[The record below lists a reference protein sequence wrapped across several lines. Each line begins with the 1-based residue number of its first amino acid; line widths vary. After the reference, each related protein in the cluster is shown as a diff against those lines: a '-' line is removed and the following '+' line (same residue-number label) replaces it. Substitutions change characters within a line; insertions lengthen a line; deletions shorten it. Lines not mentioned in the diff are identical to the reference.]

1 MDLIADLFPAHNA
14 LPDPSAAS
22 KLAVLRV
29 ALFGGD
35 LSDLE
40 APQEALAQRIDQAAQ
55 KIGSGAEI
63 ARISELTTLAQ
74 FGPASIGAAVA
85 QAYNDEHSAP
95 IAEAM
100 FVARFLVEVV
110 FAGARSP
117 NLLPGDM
124 LKQHQVNRAEI
135 SWPAAKP
142 VYQGLLTRA
151 RETINRAE
159 AMDIRSASPELR
171 KILVRY
177 RMQTVRQIARLEDRD
192 PASPGARLTR
202 FDNLMISLR
211 LLLRIRATS

>member
-1 MDLIADLFPAHNA
+1 MDLMADLFPAHNA
-14 LPDPSAAS
+14 LPDPTAAS
-22 KLAVLRV
+22 KIAVLRA

-85 QAYNDEHSAP
+85 QAYDDEHSAP
-95 IAEAM
+95 IAAAM

-117 NLLPGDM
+117 NLLPGEM
-124 LKQHQVNRAEI
+124 LKQHRVNRAEI

-159 AMDIRSASPELR
+159 AIDIRSASPELQ

>member
-1 MDLIADLFPAHNA
+1 MDLMADLFPAHNA
-14 LPDPSAAS
+14 LPDPTAAS
-22 KLAVLRV
+22 KIAVLRA

-85 QAYNDEHSAP
+85 QAYDDEHSAP

-159 AMDIRSASPELR
+159 AMDIRSASTELR

>member
-14 LPDPSAAS
+14 LPDPTAAS
-22 KLAVLRV
+22 KLAVLRA
-29 ALFGGD
+29 ALVGGD

-85 QAYNDEHSAP
+85 EAYGDEPSAP
-95 IAEAM
+95 IAEAI

-110 FAGARSP
+110 FASAHSP

-171 KILVRY
+171 KMLARY
-177 RMQTVRQIARLEDRD
+177 QMQTVRQIARLEDRD

-202 FDNLMISLR
+202 FDNLMISLS

>member
-22 KLAVLRV
+22 KLAVLRA

-74 FGPASIGAAVA
+74 FGPASIGTAVA
-85 QAYNDEHSAP
+85 QAYDDEHSAP

-159 AMDIRSASPELR
+159 AMDIRSASTELR

-211 LLLRIRATS
+211 LLLPIRATS

>member
-22 KLAVLRV
+22 KLAVLRA
-29 ALFGGD
+29 ALLGGD

-85 QAYNDEHSAP
+85 QAYDDEHSAP

-159 AMDIRSASPELR
+159 AIDIRSASPELR
-171 KILVRY
+171 KMLARY
-177 RMQTVRQIARLEDRD
+177 RMQTVRHIARLEDRD

>member
-1 MDLIADLFPAHNA
+1 MDLIADLFPAHNT
-14 LPDPSAAS
+14 LPDQTAAS
-22 KLAVLRV
+22 KIAVLRA

-85 QAYNDEHSAP
+85 QAYDDEHSAP

-159 AMDIRSASPELR
+159 AMDIRSASTELR

>member
-22 KLAVLRV
+22 KLAVLRA
-29 ALFGGD
+29 ALLGGD

-85 QAYNDEHSAP
+85 QAYDDEHSAP

-159 AMDIRSASPELR
+159 AIDIRSASPELQ

-211 LLLRIRATS
+211 LLLLTRATS

>member
-14 LPDPSAAS
+14 LPDPTAAS
-22 KLAVLRV
+22 KIAVLRA
-29 ALFGGD
+29 ALFGGN

-85 QAYNDEHSAP
+85 QAYNDEPSAP

-100 FVARFLVEVV
+100 FTARFLVEVV

-124 LKQHQVNRAEI
+124 LEQHQVNRAEI

-171 KILVRY
+171 KMLARY
-177 RMQTVRQIARLEDRD
+177 QMQTVRQIARLEDRD

>member
-14 LPDPSAAS
+14 LPDPTAAS
-22 KLAVLRV
+22 KIAVLRA

-35 LSDLE
+35 LSALE

-85 QAYNDEHSAP
+85 QAYDDEHSAP

-171 KILVRY
+171 KMLARY
-177 RMQTVRQIARLEDRD
+177 QMQTVRQIARLEDRD

>member
-22 KLAVLRV
+22 KLAVLRA

-35 LSDLE
+35 LFDLE

-74 FGPASIGAAVA
+74 FGPASIGTAVA
-85 QAYNDEHSAP
+85 QAYDDEHSAP

-159 AMDIRSASPELR
+159 AMDIRSASTELR

>member
-22 KLAVLRV
+22 KLAVLRA

-85 QAYNDEHSAP
+85 QAYDDEHSAP

-117 NLLPGDM
+117 NLLPGEM
-124 LKQHQVNRAEI
+124 LKQHRVNRAEI

-159 AMDIRSASPELR
+159 AMDIKSTSAALR
-171 KILVRY
+171 KFLARY
-177 RMQTVRQIARLEDRD
+177 RMQTVRQIARMQDRD

-202 FDNLMISLR
+202 FNTLMIALR
-211 LLLRIRATS
+211 LLLRLRATS

>member
-1 MDLIADLFPAHNA
+1 MADLFPAHNA
-14 LPDPSAAS
+14 LPDPTAAS
-22 KLAVLRV
+22 KIAVLRA

-85 QAYNDEHSAP
+85 QAYDDEHSAP

-159 AMDIRSASPELR
+159 AMDIRSASTELR

-211 LLLRIRATS
+211 LLLRIRVTS

>member
-14 LPDPSAAS
+14 LPDPTAAS
-22 KLAVLRV
+22 KIAVLRA
-29 ALFGGD
+29 ALFGGN

-85 QAYNDEHSAP
+85 QAYDDEHSAP

-171 KILVRY
+171 KMLARY
-177 RMQTVRQIARLEDRD
+177 QMQTVRQIARLEDRD

>member
-1 MDLIADLFPAHNA
+1 MDLMADLFPAHNA
-14 LPDPSAAS
+14 LPDPTAAS
-22 KLAVLRV
+22 KIAVLRA

-85 QAYNDEHSAP
+85 QAYDDEHSAP

-117 NLLPGDM
+117 NLLPGEM
-124 LKQHQVNRAEI
+124 LKQHRVNRAEI

-171 KILVRY
+171 KMLARY

>member
-22 KLAVLRV
+22 KLAVLRA

-35 LSDLE
+35 FSDLE

-85 QAYNDEHSAP
+85 QAYDDEHSAP

-159 AMDIRSASPELR
+159 AIDIRSASPELQ

-211 LLLRIRATS
+211 LLLLTRATS

>member
-14 LPDPSAAS
+14 LPDPTAAS
-22 KLAVLRV
+22 KIAVLRA
-29 ALFGGD
+29 ALFGGN

-40 APQEALAQRIDQAAQ
+40 APQEALVQRIDQAAQ

-85 QAYNDEHSAP
+85 QAYDDEHSAP

-142 VYQGLLTRA
+142 VYQGLLARA

-171 KILVRY
+171 KMLARY
-177 RMQTVRQIARLEDRD
+177 QMQTVRQIGRLKDRD

-211 LLLRIRATS
+211 LLLRIRVTS

>member
-22 KLAVLRV
+22 KLAVLRA

-85 QAYNDEHSAP
+85 QAYDDEHSAP

-159 AMDIRSASPELR
+159 AIDIRSASPELQ

>member
-22 KLAVLRV
+22 KLAVLRA

-85 QAYNDEHSAP
+85 QAYDDEHSAP

-171 KILVRY
+171 KMLARY

-211 LLLRIRATS
+211 LLLLTRATS

>member
-14 LPDPSAAS
+14 LPDPTAAS
-22 KLAVLRV
+22 KIAVLRA
-29 ALFGGD
+29 ALFGRN

-85 QAYNDEHSAP
+85 QAYDDEHSAP

-171 KILVRY
+171 KMLARY
-177 RMQTVRQIARLEDRD
+177 QMQTVRQIARLEDRD

-202 FDNLMISLR
+202 FDNLMISLG
-211 LLLRIRATS
+211 LLLRRRATS

>member
-14 LPDPSAAS
+14 LRDPTAAS
-22 KLAVLRV
+22 KITVLRA

-35 LSDLE
+35 LSALE

-85 QAYNDEHSAP
+85 QAYDDEHSAP

-171 KILVRY
+171 KMLARY
-177 RMQTVRQIARLEDRD
+177 QMQTVRQIARLEDRD

>member
-14 LPDPSAAS
+14 LQDPSAAS
-22 KLAVLRV
+22 KLAVLRA

-35 LSDLE
+35 LFDLE

-74 FGPASIGAAVA
+74 FGPASIGTAVA
-85 QAYNDEHSAP
+85 QAYDDEHSAP

-159 AMDIRSASPELR
+159 AMDIRSASTELR

>member
-14 LPDPSAAS
+14 LPDPTAAS
-22 KLAVLRV
+22 KIAVLRA
-29 ALFGGD
+29 ALFGRN

-85 QAYNDEHSAP
+85 QAYDDEHSAP

-171 KILVRY
+171 KMLARY
-177 RMQTVRQIARLEDRD
+177 QMQTVRQIARLEDRD

-211 LLLRIRATS
+211 LLLRIRETS

>member
-1 MDLIADLFPAHNA
+1 MDLMADLFPAHNA
-14 LPDPSAAS
+14 LPDPTAAS
-22 KLAVLRV
+22 KIAVLRA

-74 FGPASIGAAVA
+74 FGPASIGTAVA
-85 QAYNDEHSAP
+85 QAYDDEHSAP

-159 AMDIRSASPELR
+159 AMDIRSASTELR

>member
-1 MDLIADLFPAHNA
+1 MADLFPAHNA
-14 LPDPSAAS
+14 LPDPTAAS
-22 KLAVLRV
+22 KIAVLRA

-85 QAYNDEHSAP
+85 QAYDDEHSAP

-117 NLLPGDM
+117 NLLPGEM
-124 LKQHQVNRAEI
+124 LKQHRVNRAEI

-171 KILVRY
+171 KMLARY

>member
-14 LPDPSAAS
+14 LPDPTAAS
-22 KLAVLRV
+22 KIAVLRA
-29 ALFGGD
+29 ALFGGN

-85 QAYNDEHSAP
+85 QAYDDEHSAP

-171 KILVRY
+171 KMLARY
-177 RMQTVRQIARLEDRD
+177 QMQTVRQIARLEDRD

-211 LLLRIRATS
+211 LLLRIRETS